1 MMKTISIAALL
12 ATMMVIQSAHS
23 AGTSWIT
30 SDFPPNPEL
39 PEIEQ
44 AQKWALCA
52 ATLEVFAELT
62 RDQLKKPATADTIQ
76 SYASGAKTAILG
88 VFLMGLPMKI
98 EGKSDAEVQRIF
110 KTTRT
115 YAAMASDSFPE
126 LKKKEILSRFELT
139 EDAAALV
146 DDLDASAAACLKKD
160 VLIMQQT
167 YLDIVREVVLGLK

>member
-1 MMKTISIAALL
+1 VKKILIAAFL
-12 ATMMVIQSAHS
+12 TTIMFTQSARS

-30 SDFPPNPEL
+30 SDFPPNPDM

-62 RDQLKKPATADTIQ
+62 REQLNKPATADTIQ

-88 VFLMGLPMKI
+88 VFLMGLPLKI
-98 EGKSDAEVQRIF
+98 EGKTDAEAQSIF
-110 KTTRT
+110 DKTRN

-126 LKKKEILSRFELT
+126 LKKKQIISKFELT
-139 EDAAALV
+139 ANTAALFE
-146 DDLDASAAACLKKD
+146 DLSASAAACLKKD
-160 VLIMQQT
+160 VLIMQQN
-167 YLDIVREVVLGLK
+167 YIDIVREVFLGVK